1 MSRRILGIV
10 LLLGLFSPGCQS
22 LYNTTMEKVFGYEKR
37 HLLTK
42 SVETLRKD
50 QQKAQEEFKDAI
62 TQIKELYGFEGG
74 KLEATYNR
82 LKSAYEDAQSQAEVV
97 GKRIENMEGIAK
109 SMFSEWEREIKQF
122 TNPTFAADSKRQL
135 AETKTRYAQ
144 LSKSVRASEQSM
156 QPVLKQLNDYVLYL
170 KHNLNAASIGSLKG
184 EAGSIQTQIEQLIQR
199 MNDSIAEAD
208 AFIQSMP
215 KE

>member
-74 KLEATYNR
+74 KL
-82 LKSAYEDAQSQAEVV
+82 
-97 GKRIENMEGIAK
+97 
-109 SMFSEWEREIKQF
+109 
-122 TNPTFAADSKRQL
+122 
-135 AETKTRYAQ
+135 
-144 LSKSVRASEQSM
+144 
-156 QPVLKQLNDYVLYL
+156 
-170 KHNLNAASIGSLKG
+170 
-184 EAGSIQTQIEQLIQR
+184 
-199 MNDSIAEAD
+199 
-208 AFIQSMP
+208 
-215 KE
+215 